1 MPQVRT
7 TSTFAS
13 FDATGMALAESVIDA
28 WTKSGNGCLGFVTRE
43 LCLLRLGFESMN
55 VRFGV
60 AVFASR
66 FRMFLRQS

>member
-1 MPQVRT
+1 
-7 TSTFAS
+7 
-13 FDATGMALAESVIDA
+13 MALAESVIDA

-55 VRFGV
+55 VRFWV